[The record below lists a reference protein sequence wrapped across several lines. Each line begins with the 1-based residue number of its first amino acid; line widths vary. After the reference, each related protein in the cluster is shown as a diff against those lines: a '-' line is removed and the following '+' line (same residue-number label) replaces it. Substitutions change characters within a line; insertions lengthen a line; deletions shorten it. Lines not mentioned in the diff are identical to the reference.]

1 MGDSDSLM
9 YYYLDRLKYN
19 RTSIT
24 INSTDR
30 VDYANTTASDYTY
43 YLKTP
48 LFNVVA
54 IKAVNMIVP
63 NTQYVINSSNN
74 KFDFIESLTPGITR
88 TITIQPGTYTSTE
101 ISNAINLAMN
111 TSLGVPFGTI
121 FTCTYITYLQKMRI
135 DRIDFPNTFNILW
148 GTGPSIGTSIR
159 SILGFPAVD
168 TGLVSTTQSVQP
180 IHLSGHDFIYL
191 TIKDV
196 GNMVNMPYK
205 DTFAQVILN
214 VPPKS
219 ISFSSFVSNSKIYKT
234 PLTKL
239 ERFDVKF
246 LNPDGSLYDFNSF
259 DNSIFLEIYTL
270 G

>member
-9 YYYLDRLKYN
+9 YYHLDRIKYN
-19 RTSIT
+19 RTTVT
-24 INSTDR
+24 IHSSGR
-30 VDYANTTASDYTY
+30 VDYANTVAGDYTY

-48 LFNVVA
+48 LFNVVC
-54 IKAVNMIVP
+54 IKAINMIVP
-63 NTQYVINSSNN
+63 NTQYVINASNN
-74 KFDFIESLTPGITR
+74 TFDFVDSLTPGITR
-88 TITIQPGTYTSTE
+88 TITIQPGTYTATE
-101 ISNAINLAMN
+101 ISNAINSAMN
-111 TSLGVPFGTI
+111 TSLGAPFGTI

-135 DRIDFPNTFNILW
+135 DRIDLNTFNILW
-148 GTGPSIGTSIR
+148 ATGPSIGTSIR

-168 TGLVSTTQSVQP
+168 TGFVLSTQSVQP
-180 IHLSGHDFIYL
+180 IHLSGYDYIYL
-191 TIKDV
+191 TIKDI

-234 PLTKL
+234 PLSKL
-239 ERFDVKF
+239 EKFDVRF
-246 LNPDGSLYDFNSF
+246 LNPDGTLYDFNSF

-270 G
+270 A